1 MPDVAE
7 PASSRSVRRP
17 AQPDDAPS
25 GASACQYDCWSLC
38 ENSGRQRRLAGHI
51 VGLAGGRD
59 QRTDVQRHGH
69 APARV
74 QGASGASDGPAR
86 SACRYL
92 RPVAQDGGVQRLAR
106 QRDVGA
112 RRRRRGARPRHTARW
127 CCMGR
132 CRRTGTR
139 RPAPCR
145 SRRALHAP
153 RPPSAARL
161 AASGAA
167 APAAPSA
174 QARSR
179 KARRPASACRVAVI
193 SAPGIRARPPP
204 ARWRRAR
211 GRAAARAG
219 CRAAPSR
226 SVAPSPH

>member
-38 ENSGRQRRLAGHI
+38 ENSGGSAACRPHSRPCWWARPADRRSAPRPCARARTGRQRR
-51 VGLAGGRD
+51 
-59 QRTDVQRHGH
+59 QRR
-69 APARV
+69 
-74 QGASGASDGPAR
+74 ASAKRMPF
-86 SACRYL
+86 L

-112 RRRRRGARPRHTARW
+112 RRRRRGARPVIRHDGVVWVVAAAQEHADQRLGAG
-127 CCMGR
+127 GR
-132 CRRTGTR
+132 FMRRG
-139 RPAPCR
+139 
-145 SRRALHAP
+145 RA
-153 RPPSAARL
+153 SAAR
-161 AASGAA
+161 AAGRGAA
-167 APAAPSA
+167 ASA

-193 SAPGIRARPPP
+193 SAPYSGEAATSTMAART
-204 ARWRRAR
+204 RSR
-211 GRAAARAG
+211 AARAG

>member
-1 MPDVAE
+1 MWPSRPAADRSGVRPSRTTRLPAPA
-7 PASSRSVRRP
+7 PASTTAGRCARTAGGSAALP
-17 AQPDDAPS
+17 AT
-25 GASACQYDCWSLC
+25 
-38 ENSGRQRRLAGHI
+38 

-69 APARV
+69 APARTGR
-74 QGASGASDGPAR
+74 QRRQRRASAKRMPLASGPLPRTVACSDSRG
-86 SACRYL
+86 SAMS
-92 RPVAQDGGVQRLAR
+92 
-106 QRDVGA
+106 A

-153 RPPSAARL
+153 RPRPAPPGWRPA
-161 AASGAA
+161 GAA

>member
-1 MPDVAE
+1 MWPSRPAADRSGVRPSRTTRLPAPA
-7 PASSRSVRRP
+7 PASTTAGRCART
-17 AQPDDAPS
+17 A
-25 GASACQYDCWSLC
+25 W
-38 ENSGRQRRLAGHI
+38 RQRRLAGHI

-74 QGASGASDGPAR
+74 QGASGASDGA
-86 SACRYL
+86 SAKRMPL
-92 RPVAQDGGVQRLAR
+92 TSGVQDGGVQRLAR

-153 RPPSAARL
+153 RPPQRRQVGGQRRRGARR
-161 AASGAA
+161 S
-167 APAAPSA
+167 SA